1 MFVQGHTVEVNTHD
15 IFWEILLSVSG
26 AGFYHENIG
35 KSVWILTNIIIL
47 NGFNFTFAFYCESY
61 FEYYSL
67 QAQIIFFWQFTNYYN
82 MILIPLDTLL
92 KGDLKDVK
100 GVSLKKCSA

>member
-1 MFVQGHTVEVNTHD
+1 MF
-15 IFWEILLSVSG
+15 VSG

-47 NGFNFTFAFYCESY
+47 NEFNFTFAFYFESY
-61 FEYYSL
+61 FECYSL
-67 QAQIIFFWQFTNYYN
+67 IAQIIFFWQFTNYYN